1 MLQFN
6 NLKVL
11 GFNLQPKFYG
21 IIKFIS
27 NEYQRTGRPLSVGI
41 TSFLD
46 IQKKHSCYNRHR
58 LRWKILLQITYYS
71 ELERELVMISQTE
84 KAH

>member
-1 MLQFN
+1 MFQFN

-21 IIKFIS
+21 IIKFIL

-46 IQKKHSCYNRHR
+46 IQKNTHV
-58 LRWKILLQITYYS
+58 ITGIDSAGKYYFK
-71 ELERELVMISQTE
+71 LHIIRN
-84 KAH
+84 